1 MVEINAALV
10 GENLGWSVEDA
21 VTLSN
26 TNTTHVVCTNAKMVI
41 IETSHTLDVNFGAA
55 EADVTDNDI
64 ELPAGVHT
72 FVVPKAVG
80 NATILNYRRASSSST
95 VVRVVLT

>member
-21 VTLSN
+21 VTLGDTS
-26 TNTTHVVCTNAKMVI
+26 TTHVVCTDAKMVI
-41 IETSHTLDVNFGAA
+41 IETSHTLDVNFSAA
-55 EADVTDNDI
+55 EADVDDNDI

-72 FVVPKAVG
+72 FVVPKALG
-80 NATILNYRRASSSST
+80 NATILNYRRASSST
-95 VVRVVLT
+95 TTVRVVLT

>member
-1 MVEINAALV
+1 MVEMNAALV

-26 TNTTHVVCTNAKMVI
+26 TNTTHVVCTDAKMVI

-55 EADVTDNDI
+55 EADVTDNYI
-64 ELPAGVHT
+64 EFPAGVHT

-80 NATILNYRRASSSST
+80 NATILNYRRASGSST

>member
-21 VTLSN
+21 VTLGDTS
-26 TNTTHVVCTNAKMVI
+26 TTHVVCTDAKMVI

-72 FVVPKAVG
+72 FVVPKALG
-80 NATILNYRRASSSST
+80 NATILNYRRASGT
-95 VVRVVLT
+95 TTTVRVVLT

>member
-1 MVEINAALV
+1 MVDQVGLI
-10 GENLGWSVEDA
+10 GENLGWTVQTA

-26 TNTTHVVCTNAKMVI
+26 TNTTHVDCTNASVVY
-41 IETSHTLDVNFGAA
+41 IETSHKLDVNFGSA

-80 NATILNYRRASSSST
+80 NATILNYRRASGSST